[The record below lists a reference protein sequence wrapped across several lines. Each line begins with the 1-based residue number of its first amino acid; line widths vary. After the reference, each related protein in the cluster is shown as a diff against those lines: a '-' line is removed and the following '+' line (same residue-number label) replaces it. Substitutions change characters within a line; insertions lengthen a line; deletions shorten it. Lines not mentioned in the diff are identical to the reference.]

1 MEDPV
6 KAASPGG
13 VWAYIGVCVG
23 LAVSVAANVVHAAD
37 DPKATGFALILAA
50 FWPLCLF
57 LAIEVLARTTW
68 ADGWQVKLA
77 RAAVVLVAAVAA
89 VVSYL
94 HLHGLLIKVG
104 EDALPALLGPLAI
117 DGLMAVC
124 AAALLN
130 KPADDEAEP
139 EPLADVEEPAA
150 TYESAPKIH
159 RVPEPTKPQKR
170 RVNGRDLRVAE
181 ARQLIEAA
189 RAAKPPQPDPTVNAV
204 ATALGVTWK
213 TAEPIHAEALAELG
227 GQR

>member
-6 KAASPGG
+6 KAASPGE

-130 KPADDEAEP
+130 KAPKDAPEP
-139 EPLADVEEPAA
+139 EPDPEPDPEPPAA
-150 TYESAPKIH
+150 TTT
-159 RVPEPTKPQKR
+159 VPEPAKR
-170 RVNGRDLRVAE
+170 APVKRNVNGRDLRVTE
-181 ARQLIEAA
+181 AKRMIEAA
-189 RAAKPPQPDPTVNAV
+189 RGATPPQPDPTVNAI

-213 TAEPIHAEALAELG
+213 TAQPIHAKALTEIG
-227 GQR
+227 GHR